1 MTKTYNKL
9 ISRRAR
15 MGVDD
20 WDESRA
26 SGRTTAI
33 LLQTL
38 ANCVREPG
46 VWFLM
51 VDHPGASQTIDR
63 QHTLTGEAMDMAKK
77 LGLQFFEARTT
88 AGAAIRCNS
97 ITTNPWEI
105 Q

>member
-9 ISRRAR
+9 IARRWR
-15 MGVDD
+15 LTQED
-20 WDESRA
+20 WDERRG

-46 VWFLM
+46 VWFLLLDHADAPQTESHRKQMIEPAMAM
-51 VDHPGASQTIDR
+51 VN
-63 QHTLTGEAMDMAKK
+63 K
-77 LGLQFFEARTT
+77 LGLKFFETRTT

-105 Q
+105 A